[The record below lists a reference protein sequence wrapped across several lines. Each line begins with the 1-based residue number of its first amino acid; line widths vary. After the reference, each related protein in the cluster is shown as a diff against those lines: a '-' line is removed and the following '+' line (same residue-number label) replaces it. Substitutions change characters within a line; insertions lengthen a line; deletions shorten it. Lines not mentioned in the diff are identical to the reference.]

1 MKVYLAKFVKNKRI
15 AYKIGHTKWFKSIKR
30 FDDEEYDVFDDVI
43 ILDDIY
49 IEHKDARIARL
60 CSELVEA
67 SLQGVFPKGFRLE
80 DHFITEANTFNGLS
94 GITEFFL
101 LEEGVSEDKLV
112 NIFSRVKTRVNLIV
126 RKYNG

>member
-80 DHFITEANTFNGLS
+80 DHFITEANTFNGFS